1 MEVIKK
7 SLGQMGTNCYVIWDE
22 TTLEAAV
29 IDPGF
34 EDPRINDII
43 NDNKLKVEYILL
55 THGHFDH
62 LGGVNPIKQL
72 TGAKVL
78 IHENDADCL
87 LDPRR
92 NLSVLAGMSMVLEP
106 ADGFL
111 KENDIITLGTTKMR
125 VIHTPGHSKGGVCLL
140 VEDQLF
146 AGDTLFNTSIGRT
159 DFADGDLNELLTMIE
174 TKLFI
179 LSDSTIVLPGH
190 GENTTIGYE
199 KMNNPFLK
207 GRFQE

>member
-1 MEVIKK
+1 MQVIKK
-7 SLGQMGTNCYVIWDE
+7 SLGQMGTNCYLVWDE
-22 TTLEAAV
+22 KTLEAAV

-34 EDPRINDII
+34 EDQRISDSI
-43 NDNKLKVEYILL
+43 NENKLKVKYILL

-62 LGGVNPIKQL
+62 LGGVNQIREL

-106 ADGFL
+106 ADGYL
-111 KENDIITLGTTKMR
+111 NENETITLGTVVIR
-125 VIHTPGHSKGGVCLL
+125 VIHTPGHSKGGICLL
-140 VEDQLF
+140 AEDQLF

-159 DFADGDLNELLTMIE
+159 DFADGDLNELLNAIE

-179 LSDSTIVLPGH
+179 LDDATTVLPGH

-207 GRFQE
+207 GRL

>member
-7 SLGQMGTNCYVIWDE
+7 SLGQMGTNCYVVWDE
-22 TTLEAAV
+22 KTLEAAV

-34 EDPRINDII
+34 EDQRINAII
-43 NDNKLKVEYILL
+43 NENKLQVKYILL

-62 LGGVNPIKQL
+62 LGGVNQIKQL

-78 IHENDADCL
+78 IHQSDADCL
-87 LDPRR
+87 TDPRR
-92 NLSVLAGMSMVLEP
+92 NLSVLAGLSMVLDP

-111 KENDIITLGTTKMR
+111 SENETITFGEIVIR
-125 VIHTPGHSKGGVCLL
+125 VIHTPGHSKGGICLL
-140 VEDQLF
+140 AEDQLF

-159 DFADGDLNELLTMIE
+159 DFADGDLNEILNGISS
-174 TKLFI
+174 KLFI
-179 LSDSTIVLPGH
+179 LDDATTVLPGH

-199 KMNNPFLK
+199 KTNNPFLK
-207 GRFQE
+207 GRF

>member
-1 MEVIKK
+1 MEVVKK
-7 SLGQMGTNCYVIWDE
+7 SLGQMGTNCYLIWDE
-22 TTLEAAV
+22 KTLEAAV

-34 EDPRINDII
+34 EDQRINDII
-43 NDNKLKVEYILL
+43 SENKLKVKYILL

-62 LGGVNPIKQL
+62 LGGVNQIKQL
-72 TGAKVL
+72 TAARVL

-111 KENDIITLGTTKMR
+111 KENETIALGTVVIR

-140 VEDQLF
+140 AEDQLF

-159 DFADGDLNELLTMIE
+159 DFADGDLKELLNGIE
-174 TKLFI
+174 SKLFI
-179 LSDSTIVLPGH
+179 LDDATTVLPGH

-207 GRFQE
+207 GRF

>member
-22 TTLEAAV
+22 KSLAAAV

-34 EDPRINDII
+34 EDQRII
-43 NDNKLKVEYILL
+43 NIIKENKLNVKYILL

-62 LGGVNPIKQL
+62 LGGVAQIKQL

-87 LDPRR
+87 GDSRR
-92 NLSVLAGMSMVLEP
+92 NLSVLAGMSMELEP

-111 KENDIITLGTTKMR
+111 KEDEPIMLGDISIR

-140 VEDQLF
+140 AEDVLF
-146 AGDTLFNTSIGRT
+146 SGDTLFNTSIGRT
-159 DFADGDLNELLTMIE
+159 DFADGDLNELLNAIMS
-174 TKLFI
+174 KLFI
-179 LSDSTIVLPGH
+179 LDDSTKVLPGH
-190 GENTTIGYE
+190 GDNTTIGYE

-207 GRFQE
+207 GRF

>member
-1 MEVIKK
+1 MEVIKT
-7 SLGQMGTNCYVIWDE
+7 SLGPIGTNCYVVWDE

-34 EDPRINDII
+34 EDQRISGII
-43 NDNKLKVEYILL
+43 NKNKLKVKYILL

-62 LGGVNPIKQL
+62 LGGVNQIKKL

-78 IHENDADCL
+78 IHKNDADCL
-87 LDPRR
+87 VDSRR
-92 NLSVLAGMSMVLEP
+92 NLSMMAGLSMELEP

-111 KENDIITLGTTKMR
+111 NENETIALGEIVIR
-125 VIHTPGHSKGGVCLL
+125 VIHTPGHSKGGICLL
-140 VEDQLF
+140 AEDQLF

-159 DFADGDLNELLTMIE
+159 DFADGDLKELLNGISS
-174 TKLFI
+174 KLFI
-179 LSDSTIVLPGH
+179 LDDATTVLPGH

-199 KMNNPFLK
+199 KTNNPFLK
-207 GRFQE
+207 GRF

>member
-7 SLGQMGTNCYVIWDE
+7 SLGQMGTNCYLIWDE
-22 TTLEAAV
+22 KTLEAAV

-34 EDPRINDII
+34 EDQRISQII
-43 NDNKLKVEYILL
+43 NENKLQVKYILL

-62 LGGVNPIKQL
+62 LGGVNQIRQS

-106 ADGFL
+106 ADGYL
-111 KENDIITLGTTKMR
+111 NENETITLGTVVIR
-125 VIHTPGHSKGGVCLL
+125 VIHTPGHSKGGICLL
-140 VEDQLF
+140 AEDQLF

-159 DFADGDLNELLTMIE
+159 DFADGDLNELLNGIE
-174 TKLFI
+174 AKLFI
-179 LSDSTIVLPGH
+179 LDDATTVYPGH

-199 KMNNPFLK
+199 KINNPFLK
-207 GRFQE
+207 GRF

>member
-22 TTLEAAV
+22 KTLEAAV

-34 EDPRINDII
+34 EDQRISQII
-43 NDNKLKVEYILL
+43 HENKLQVKYILL

-62 LGGVNPIKQL
+62 LGGVNQIRKL
-72 TGAKVL
+72 SGAKVL
-78 IHENDADCL
+78 IHKNDADCL

-106 ADGFL
+106 ADGYL
-111 KENDIITLGTTKMR
+111 NENETITFGAVVIR

-159 DFADGDLNELLTMIE
+159 DFADGDLNELLNGIE
-174 TKLFI
+174 AKLFI
-179 LSDSTIVLPGH
+179 LDDATTVYPGH

-207 GRFQE
+207 GRF

>member
-7 SLGQMGTNCYVIWDE
+7 SLGQMGTNCYVVWDE
-22 TTLEAAV
+22 NTLEAAV

-34 EDPRINDII
+34 EDQRINDII
-43 NDNKLKVEYILL
+43 NENKLKVKYILL

-62 LGGVNPIKQL
+62 LGGVNQIKKL

-92 NLSVLAGMSMVLEP
+92 NLSVLAGMSMVLDP
-106 ADGFL
+106 ADSYL
-111 KENDIITLGTTKMR
+111 KETETISLGEVVIQ

-140 VEDQLF
+140 AEDQLF

-159 DFADGDLNELLTMIE
+159 DFADGDLDELLNGIE
-174 TKLFI
+174 AKLFI
-179 LSDSTIVLPGH
+179 LDDATTVLPGH

-199 KMNNPFLK
+199 RMNNPFLK
-207 GRFQE
+207 GRF

>member
-7 SLGQMGTNCYVIWDE
+7 SLGQMGTNCYVVWDE
-22 TTLEAAV
+22 NTLEAAV

-34 EDPRINDII
+34 EDQRINDII
-43 NDNKLKVEYILL
+43 NENKLKVKYILL

-62 LGGVNPIKQL
+62 LGGVNQIKKL

-78 IHENDADCL
+78 IHENDAHCL

-92 NLSVLAGMSMVLEP
+92 NLSVLAGMSMVLDP
-106 ADGFL
+106 ADSYL
-111 KENDIITLGTTKMR
+111 KETETISLGEVVIQ

-140 VEDQLF
+140 AEDQLF

-159 DFADGDLNELLTMIE
+159 DFADGDLDELLNGIE
-174 TKLFI
+174 AKLFI
-179 LSDSTIVLPGH
+179 LDDATTVLPGH

-199 KMNNPFLK
+199 RMNNPFLK
-207 GRFQE
+207 GRF

>member
-1 MEVIKK
+1 
-7 SLGQMGTNCYVIWDE
+7 
-22 TTLEAAV
+22 
-29 IDPGF
+29 
-34 EDPRINDII
+34 
-43 NDNKLKVEYILL
+43 
-55 THGHFDH
+55 
-62 LGGVNPIKQL
+62 
-72 TGAKVL
+72 
-78 IHENDADCL
+78 
-87 LDPRR
+87 
-92 NLSVLAGMSMVLEP
+92 
-106 ADGFL
+106 
-111 KENDIITLGTTKMR
+111 MR

-179 LSDSTIVLPGH
+179 LSDATIVLPGH

>member
-1 MEVIKK
+1 MEVVKK
-7 SLGQMGTNCYVIWDE
+7 SLGQMGTNCYLVWDE
-22 TTLEAAV
+22 KTLEAAV

-34 EDPRINDII
+34 EDQRINDII
-43 NDNKLKVEYILL
+43 SENKLKVKYILL

-62 LGGVNPIKQL
+62 LGGVNQIKQL
-72 TGAKVL
+72 TAAKVL

-111 KENDIITLGTTKMR
+111 KENETIALGTVVIR

-140 VEDQLF
+140 AEDQLF

-159 DFADGDLNELLTMIE
+159 DFADGDLKELLNGIE
-174 TKLFI
+174 SKLFI
-179 LSDSTIVLPGH
+179 LDDATIVLPGH

-207 GRFQE
+207 GRF

>member
-7 SLGQMGTNCYVIWDE
+7 SLGQMGTNCYVVWDE
-22 TTLEAAV
+22 KTLEAAV

-34 EDPRINDII
+34 EDQRINAII
-43 NDNKLKVEYILL
+43 NENKLQVKYILL

-62 LGGVNPIKQL
+62 LGGVNQIKQL

-78 IHENDADCL
+78 IHQSDADCL
-87 LDPRR
+87 TDPRR
-92 NLSVLAGMSMVLEP
+92 NLSVLAGLSMVLDP

-111 KENDIITLGTTKMR
+111 SENETITLGEIVIR
-125 VIHTPGHSKGGVCLL
+125 VIHTPGHSKGGICLL
-140 VEDQLF
+140 AEDQLF

-159 DFADGDLNELLTMIE
+159 DFADGDLNELLNGISS
-174 TKLFI
+174 KLFI
-179 LSDSTIVLPGH
+179 LDDATTVLPGH

-199 KMNNPFLK
+199 KTNNPFLK
-207 GRFQE
+207 GRF

>member
-1 MEVIKK
+1 MQVIKK
-7 SLGQMGTNCYVIWDE
+7 SLGQMGTNCYLVWDE
-22 TTLEAAV
+22 KTLEAAV

-34 EDPRINDII
+34 EDQRISDSI
-43 NDNKLKVEYILL
+43 NENKLKVKYILL

-62 LGGVNPIKQL
+62 LGGVNQIRKL

-106 ADGFL
+106 ADDYL
-111 KENDIITLGTTKMR
+111 KETETVSLGELVIR
-125 VIHTPGHSKGGVCLL
+125 VIHTPGHSKGGICLL
-140 VEDQLF
+140 AEDQLF

-159 DFADGDLNELLTMIE
+159 DFADGDLNELLNEIE

-179 LSDSTIVLPGH
+179 LDDATTVLPGH

-207 GRFQE
+207 GRL

>member
-7 SLGQMGTNCYVIWDE
+7 SLGQMGTNCYLIWDE
-22 TTLEAAV
+22 KTLEAAV

-34 EDPRINDII
+34 EDQRINDII
-43 NDNKLKVEYILL
+43 NENKLKVKYILL

-62 LGGVNPIKQL
+62 LGGVNQLKQL
-72 TGAKVL
+72 TGAKVF

-106 ADGFL
+106 ADEFL
-111 KENDIITLGTTKMR
+111 KENETIALGEVVIR
-125 VIHTPGHSKGGVCLL
+125 VIHTPGHSKGGICLL
-140 VEDQLF
+140 AEDQLF

-159 DFADGDLNELLTMIE
+159 DFADGDLNELLNGIE
-174 TKLFI
+174 SKLFI
-179 LSDSTIVLPGH
+179 LDDATTVLPGH

-207 GRFQE
+207 GRF

>member
-1 MEVIKK
+1 MKVIKK
-7 SLGQMGTNCYVIWDE
+7 SLGQMGTNCYVVWDE
-22 TTLEAAV
+22 KTLEAAV

-34 EDPRINDII
+34 EDQRISDII
-43 NDNKLKVEYILL
+43 NENKLKVNYILL

-62 LGGVNPIKQL
+62 LGGVNQIKKL

-87 LDPRR
+87 IDPRR
-92 NLSVLAGMSMVLEP
+92 NLSVLAGMSMILEP

-111 KENDIITLGTTKMR
+111 NENETITLGNIAFR
-125 VIHTPGHSKGGVCLL
+125 VIHTPGHSKGGICLL
-140 VEDQLF
+140 AEDQLF

-159 DFADGDLNELLTMIE
+159 DFADGDLNELLNGIKS
-174 TKLFI
+174 KLFV
-179 LSDSTIVLPGH
+179 LDDATTVLPGH

-199 KMNNPFLK
+199 KTNNPFLK
-207 GRFQE
+207 GRF

>member
-1 MEVIKK
+1 MQVIKK
-7 SLGQMGTNCYVIWDE
+7 SLGQMGTNCYLVWDE
-22 TTLEAAV
+22 KTLEAAV

-34 EDPRINDII
+34 EDQRISDSI
-43 NDNKLKVEYILL
+43 NENKLKVKYILL

-62 LGGVNPIKQL
+62 LGGVNQIREL

-106 ADGFL
+106 ADGYL
-111 KENDIITLGTTKMR
+111 KETETVSLGELVIR
-125 VIHTPGHSKGGVCLL
+125 VIHTPGHSKGGICLL
-140 VEDQLF
+140 AEDQLF

-159 DFADGDLNELLTMIE
+159 DFADGDLNELLNEIE

-179 LSDSTIVLPGH
+179 LDDATTVLPGH

-207 GRFQE
+207 GRL

>member
-7 SLGQMGTNCYVIWDE
+7 SLGQMGTNCYLIWDE
-22 TTLEAAV
+22 KTLEAAV

-34 EDPRINDII
+34 EDQRINDII
-43 NDNKLKVEYILL
+43 NENKLKVKYILL

-62 LGGVNPIKQL
+62 LGGVNQVKQL

-106 ADGFL
+106 ADEFL
-111 KENDIITLGTTKMR
+111 KENETISLGEVVIR

-140 VEDQLF
+140 AEDQLF

-159 DFADGDLNELLTMIE
+159 DFADGDLNELLHGIE
-174 TKLFI
+174 SKLFI
-179 LSDSTIVLPGH
+179 LDDATTVLPGH

-207 GRFQE
+207 GRF

>member
-1 MEVIKK
+1 MQVIKK
-7 SLGQMGTNCYVIWDE
+7 SLGQMGTNCYLVWDE
-22 TTLEAAV
+22 KTLEAAV

-34 EDPRINDII
+34 EDQRISDSI
-43 NDNKLKVEYILL
+43 NENKLKVKYILL

-62 LGGVNPIKQL
+62 LGGVNQIRKL

-106 ADGFL
+106 ADGYL
-111 KENDIITLGTTKMR
+111 KETETVSLGELVIR
-125 VIHTPGHSKGGVCLL
+125 VIHTPGHSKGGICLL
-140 VEDQLF
+140 AEDQLF

-159 DFADGDLNELLTMIE
+159 DFADGDLNELLNEIE

-179 LSDSTIVLPGH
+179 LDDATTVLPGH

-207 GRFQE
+207 GRL

>member
-7 SLGQMGTNCYVIWDE
+7 SLGQMGTNCYVVWDE
-22 TTLEAAV
+22 KTLEAAV

-34 EDPRINDII
+34 EDQRINAII
-43 NDNKLKVEYILL
+43 NENKLQVKYILL

-62 LGGVNPIKQL
+62 LGGVNQIKQL

-78 IHENDADCL
+78 IHQSDADCL
-87 LDPRR
+87 LDPSR
-92 NLSVLAGMSMVLEP
+92 NLSVLAGMAMVLEP

-111 KENDIITLGTTKMR
+111 DEKETITLGEIVIQ

-140 VEDQLF
+140 AEDQLF
-146 AGDTLFNTSIGRT
+146 AGDTLFSTSIGRT
-159 DFADGDLNELLTMIE
+159 DFADGDLKELLNGISS
-174 TKLFI
+174 KLFI
-179 LSDSTIVLPGH
+179 LDDATTVLPGH

-199 KMNNPFLK
+199 KTNNPFLK
-207 GRFQE
+207 GRF

>member
-1 MEVIKK
+1 MQVIKK
-7 SLGQMGTNCYVIWDE
+7 SLGQMGTNCYLVWDE
-22 TTLEAAV
+22 KTLEAAV

-34 EDPRINDII
+34 EDQRISDSI
-43 NDNKLKVEYILL
+43 NENKLKVKYILL

-62 LGGVNPIKQL
+62 LGGVNQIRKL

-106 ADGFL
+106 ADGYL
-111 KENDIITLGTTKMR
+111 KETETVSLGKLVIR
-125 VIHTPGHSKGGVCLL
+125 VIHTPGHSKGGICLL
-140 VEDQLF
+140 AEDQLF

-159 DFADGDLNELLTMIE
+159 DFADGDLNELLNEIE
-174 TKLFI
+174 KKLFI
-179 LSDSTIVLPGH
+179 LDDATTVLPGH

-207 GRFQE
+207 GRL

>member
-1 MEVIKK
+1 MEIIKK
-7 SLGQMGTNCYVIWDE
+7 SLGQMGTNCYLIWDE
-22 TTLEAAV
+22 KTLEAAV

-34 EDPRINDII
+34 EDPQIGAII
-43 NDNKLKVEYILL
+43 NENKLNVKYILL

-62 LGGVNPIKQL
+62 LGGVDQIKQL

-111 KENDIITLGTTKMR
+111 KENETIALGTVSIR

-140 VEDQLF
+140 AEEHLF

-159 DFADGDLNELLTMIE
+159 DFADGDLKELLNGIE

-179 LSDSTIVLPGH
+179 LDDATIVLPGH

-199 KMNNPFLK
+199 KLSNPFLK
-207 GRFQE
+207 GRF

>member
-22 TTLEAAV
+22 KSLAAAV

-34 EDPRINDII
+34 EDQRII
-43 NDNKLKVEYILL
+43 NIIKENKLNVKYILL

-62 LGGVNPIKQL
+62 LGGVAQIKQL

-78 IHENDADCL
+78 INEIDADCL
-87 LDPRR
+87 GDSRR
-92 NLSVLAGMSMVLEP
+92 NLSVLAGMSMELES

-111 KENDIITLGTTKMR
+111 KEDEPIMLGDINIR

-140 VEDQLF
+140 AEDVLF
-146 AGDTLFNTSIGRT
+146 SGDTLFNTSIGRT
-159 DFADGDLNELLTMIE
+159 DFADGDLNELLNAIMS
-174 TKLFI
+174 KLFI
-179 LSDSTIVLPGH
+179 LDDSTKVLPGH
-190 GENTTIGYE
+190 GDDTTIGYE

-207 GRFQE
+207 GRF

>member
-7 SLGQMGTNCYVIWDE
+7 SLGQMGTNCYLIWDE
-22 TTLEAAV
+22 KTLEAAV

-34 EDPRINDII
+34 EDPQIGAII
-43 NDNKLKVEYILL
+43 NENKLNVKYILL

-62 LGGVNPIKQL
+62 LGGVDQIKQL

-78 IHENDADCL
+78 IHQNDADCL

-111 KENDIITLGTTKMR
+111 KENETIALGTVSIR

-140 VEDQLF
+140 AEDHLF

-159 DFADGDLNELLTMIE
+159 DFADGDLKELLNGIE

-179 LSDSTIVLPGH
+179 LDDATNVLPGH

-199 KMNNPFLK
+199 KLNNPFLK
-207 GRFQE
+207 GRF

>member
-7 SLGQMGTNCYVIWDE
+7 SLGQMGTNCYVVWDE
-22 TTLEAAV
+22 KTLEAAV

-34 EDPRINDII
+34 EDQRINDII
-43 NDNKLKVEYILL
+43 YENRLQVKYILL

-62 LGGVNPIKQL
+62 LGGVNQIKQL

-92 NLSVLAGMSMVLEP
+92 NLSVLAGLSMVLEP
-106 ADGFL
+106 ADGL
-111 KENDIITLGTTKMR
+111 LSENETITLGDIVFR
-125 VIHTPGHSKGGVCLL
+125 VIHTPGHSKGGICLL
-140 VEDQLF
+140 AEDQLF

-159 DFADGDLNELLTMIE
+159 DFADGDLNELLNGIE
-174 TKLFI
+174 SKLFI
-179 LSDSTIVLPGH
+179 LDDATIVLPGH

-199 KMNNPFLK
+199 KTNNPFLK
-207 GRFQE
+207 GRL